1 VNYTRIVLAFL
12 GAAVVYFVCGF
23 IMLAALP
30 AMKAEFLKYPNVY
43 RSQEDMMKV
52 MPYNMVAILV
62 SIVVVAVFYAQM
74 YPSGGGIASGAYFGA
89 LVGIFAVC
97 AYCIHNYALQK
108 IGLALMLWEASPTS
122 SRLLSV
128 QLSVSS
134 IDLPKRQ

>member
-1 VNYTRIVLAFL
+1 MNYTRIGLAFL

-74 YPSGGGIASGAYFGA
+74 YPAGGGIASGAYFGA

-97 AYCIHNYALQK
+97 AYCIHNYALLK
-108 IGLALMLWEASPTS
+108 IGLALMLWEGITYF
-122 SRLLSV
+122 V
-128 QLSVSS
+128 QWVIVGATIGLIYRPS
-134 IDLPKRQ
+134 